1 MKMKQE
7 GTVLLGLLPFWT
19 PLIPPMGIAC
29 LKSFLRRHGYPAV
42 TFDANI
48 EDPFKE
54 IYDEYFDILRKNVPE
69 EKRGNFYSIGQAV
82 LHNHLVTHLNHKD
95 GKAYVEL
102 AKILV
107 SKTYFCD
114 IGDDAVDRLNQ
125 TVREFYSCLETYI
138 AGVLEEVK
146 PAVLGLSVCSG
157 TLAAS
162 LFVFKWTRQRYPHI
176 KTVMGGGIFC
186 DQLAVGTPNFN
197 LFLEE
202 TRPYIDK
209 VIVGEGELLLLKLLQ
224 GELPGSVRVH
234 TREDI
239 GGELL
244 DIASADV
251 PGFTDFKLHHY
262 PYLSAY
268 TSRSCP
274 NRCKFCSDTVMWGK
288 YRKKSA
294 ARVVEEM
301 TQLYETFNHQL
312 FLLSD
317 LLLNPIVTELAAA
330 FSASG
335 PALYWDGCLR
345 AEKPV
350 CDPDNTLL
358 WRRGGFYRA
367 RIGCESGSQRVLE
380 LMGKRITVEQIK
392 TAVSSLASAGIQVTT
407 YWVIGF
413 PGETETDFQQTLDI
427 IEELREDIYEAECR
441 PFYYYL
447 SGQVNSR
454 EWAEKNRVIS
464 LYPEYAK
471 DMLLFPTLIMDCSP
485 SREVTYQRVGRFV
498 RRCRGLG
505 IPNPYT
511 LQEINEAD
519 RRWQKLH
526 RNAVPALLELKNKTV
541 YVDECKQ
548 VEKLVAINT
557 VQVRQDDK

>member
-1 MKMKQE
+1 
-7 GTVLLGLLPFWT
+7 
-19 PLIPPMGIAC
+19 
-29 LKSFLRRHGYPAV
+29 
-42 TFDANI
+42 
-48 EDPFKE
+48 
-54 IYDEYFDILRKNVPE
+54 
-69 EKRGNFYSIGQAV
+69 
-82 LHNHLVTHLNHKD
+82 
-95 GKAYVEL
+95 
-102 AKILV
+102 
-107 SKTYFCD
+107 
-114 IGDDAVDRLNQ
+114 
-125 TVREFYSCLETYI
+125 
-138 AGVLEEVK
+138 
-146 PAVLGLSVCSG
+146 
-157 TLAAS
+157 
-162 LFVFKWTRQRYPHI
+162 
-176 KTVMGGGIFC
+176 
-186 DQLAVGTPNFN
+186 
-197 LFLEE
+197 
-202 TRPYIDK
+202 
-209 VIVGEGELLLLKLLQ
+209 
-224 GELPGSVRVH
+224 
-234 TREDI
+234 
-239 GGELL
+239 
-244 DIASADV
+244 
-251 PGFTDFKLHHY
+251 
-262 PYLSAY
+262 
-268 TSRSCP
+268 
-274 NRCKFCSDTVMWGK
+274 
-288 YRKKSA
+288 
-294 ARVVEEM
+294 M
-301 TQLYETFNHQL
+301 TQLYETFHHQL

-427 IEELREDIYEAECR
+427 IEELREDMYEAECR

-454 EWAEKNRVIS
+454 EWAEKNRAIS
-464 LYPEYAK
+464 LYPGYAK
-471 DMLLFPTLIMDCSP
+471 DMLLFPTWIMDCSP

-498 RRCRGLG
+498 RHCRGLG

-548 VEKLVAINT
+548 VEKLAAVNT
-557 VQVRQDDK
+557 ARVRQDDGDFGF